1 MPEDNPTILEADPRR
16 FMEIVGIDDRETRI
30 AACREN
36 FEDLITCEIARYG
49 IFNYPEMIGPLAE
62 LYSKWVLYDKD
73 ENNRWKIYKIIQKF
87 IISVD
92 FISVNAFLP
101 FIAQEISSRIVSS
114 AVIDFVC
121 LGPLTDNDEMSRVN
135 DIIAMIEGCHIKNNG
150 AAFGGLL
157 HLGDRRISKLLWTV
171 KDLLEKD
178 EVQTALQC
186 FTPYLHAAAI
196 EFKLDWLEGMEGDI
210 EDGLFGV
217 IAGAFGREKR
227 LSDAAFVQTGGR
239 QFPVPRNPTPAQQAE
254 ARRLAGFM
262 PVGEYAKRIAPRLYA
277 LERSEPP
284 PRVMPA
290 VLRYWG
296 LDPATDPKDAARL
309 DDRLPNAN
317 PSAATMAS
325 TRRPSEIEEIETE
338 WFDGAG
344 RIFLAWGILNPNGP
358 TLYMIGERIE
368 GDHSRIFYR
377 WMHMLGGRTYLC
389 PPEDREEL
397 TYEGV
402 FHAAERIRNH
412 LAANRLGTPFAVI
425 PSFVIASSGDQ
436 EFINIAQRLM
446 ASDEASQQDWGRAV
460 AYTRA
465 FGDDFFA
472 RAGCEIR
479 VLYDETRNRPA
490 PTQSERDFLQFTEA
504 RYGHIPSFA
513 QASPPPFKSSQIT
526 EALFLEWWRLIAPVA
541 HSRSALG
548 QFFEMWRGALSLL
561 SDDME
566 VGSVSVNQVVNFLS
580 NLNFMIPEEN

>member
-1 MPEDNPTILEADPRR
+1 MPENNPTIFETDPER
-16 FMEIVGIDDRETRI
+16 FMEVVGIDEPEARMEAFRG
-30 AACREN
+30 N
-36 FEDLITCEIARYG
+36 FDDVIICEIVRYG
-49 IFNYPEMIGPLAE
+49 VFNRPEMIGPLAE
-62 LYSKWVLYDKD
+62 LYSKGVL
-73 ENNRWKIYKIIQKF
+73 ENYAEQRRWEIYRLIANLVGG
-87 IISVD
+87 VD
-92 FISVNAFLP
+92 FVSINAFLP
-101 FIAQEISSRIVSS
+101 FIAEETSPRIVAS

-121 LGPLTDNDEMSRVN
+121 LGPLTDNDEMSRVK
-135 DIIAMIEGCHIKNNG
+135 DIIAMIEGDHVKNNG

-157 HLGDRRISKLLWTV
+157 HLGDRRISKLLWPV

-227 LSDAAFVQTGGR
+227 LSDATLVQTGGR
-239 QFPVPRNPTPAQQAE
+239 QFPVPRNPTQAQQAE
-254 ARRLAGFM
+254 ARELAGFM

-296 LDPATDPKDAARL
+296 LDPATDPRDAAPL
-309 DDRLPNAN
+309 DDRLPNVN
-317 PSAATMAS
+317 PSVATMAS
-325 TRRPSEIEEIETE
+325 TRRSSEIEEIETE

-368 GDHSRIFYR
+368 GDHSRIFFR

-389 PPEDREEL
+389 PPESREEL

-402 FHAAERIRNH
+402 FQAAERIRDY
-412 LAANRLGTPFAVI
+412 LAANQLGTPFAVI

-436 EFINIAQRLM
+436 EFRSIAQRLIT
-446 ASDEASQQDWGRAV
+446 SDGAAQQDWGKAV

-479 VLYDETRNRPA
+479 VWYDETRKRPA
-490 PTQSERDFLQFTEA
+490 PNQSERDFLQFTEA
-504 RYGHIPSFA
+504 RYGHIPAFA

-526 EALFLEWWRLIAPVA
+526 EALFSEWWRLIDIVA
-541 HSRSALG
+541 HGRSALG
-548 QFFEMWRGALSLL
+548 QLFEMWRGALSLL
-561 SDDME
+561 SDDMKAD
-566 VGSVSVNQVVNFLS
+566 SVSVDQVAGFLAAF
-580 NLNFMIPEEN
+580 NFMVPEEE